1 MVDGLGATV
10 EDSTAGVFGSVA
22 DDSVT
27 GGAADKFAHEA
38 IDGLEVDE
46 AAVEVEDED
55 EARDEAVDAVVD
67 GAVATTLPD
76 ERFGVGELMRL
87 PKKVGR
93 TFLSLGTADS
103 LC

>member
-1 MVDGLGATV
+1 MDGLGAAV
-10 EDSTAGVFGSVA
+10 EGSTAGDFGGVA
-22 DDSVT
+22 DDSAT

-46 AAVEVEDED
+46 ATAESEDED
-55 EARDEAVDAVVD
+55 EARDEAVDGVVD
-67 GAVATTLPD
+67 GAVATALPD

-93 TFLSLGTADS
+93 TFLSVGTVDS